1 MVVKKLLNV
10 YLEISVKSLLVMP
23 LDNVSI
29 PQNPAQLLMVVI
41 LAFVILQTA
50 NVFTVIPVMIVIPVR

>member
-50 NVFTVIPVMIVIPVR
+50 NVFIVIPVMIVIPVR